1 MTNGEKYKK
10 YTHSAKRTQRGKRS
24 YLWMSEKV
32 SLGSQPG
39 PGALKAEYPR
49 QTVGE
54 GHSRHGNNMYNG
66 MEHTQGIVFFFFL
79 FVVDFVIH

>member
-1 MTNGEKYKK
+1 MERNIRNILIVLRGPREERD
-10 YTHSAKRTQRGKRS
+10 HIFGCQRKC
-24 YLWMSEKV
+24 
-32 SLGSQPG
+32 QPG